1 MKKTIFLLFSIL
13 LLIMGCSTNKPAS
26 SGSNVKEQAKVYS
39 VNYLDKVTRL
49 RPAIIKYNNNEVE
62 NILYLDVHIGL
73 IGIEEYSRSPYQQF
87 LDLINDSPSIS
98 YTSAVE
104 NVTYGRT
111 NYFADDCPS
120 INTFLSSLNTR
131 KLKFSGSSYS
141 ILENRTTYEYIN
153 EESDNPSYYHYITAT
168 DNHPVARIYSDA
180 IKEIDNCPHPKDPP
194 KFD

>member
-1 MKKTIFLLFSIL
+1 MKKIPFLLLSML
-13 LLIMGCSTNKPAS
+13 LLIIGCSTNKPAS
-26 SGSNVKEQAKVYS
+26 SDNTVKEQAKAYS
-39 VNYLDKVTRL
+39 VNYLGKVSRL
-49 RPAIIKYNNNEVE
+49 RPAIIKYHDNELE

-87 LDLINDSPSIS
+87 LDLLNNNPSIS

-104 NVTYGRT
+104 RVTYDRT

-131 KLKFSGSSYS
+131 ELKLSSSNHS
-141 ILENRTTYEYIN
+141 ILENRITYEYIN
-153 EESDNPSYYHYITAT
+153 EENNNPSYYHYITAT
-168 DNHPVARIYSDA
+168 DNHPVALIYSEA
-180 IKEIDNCPHPKDPP
+180 LKEIENCPHPKDPP